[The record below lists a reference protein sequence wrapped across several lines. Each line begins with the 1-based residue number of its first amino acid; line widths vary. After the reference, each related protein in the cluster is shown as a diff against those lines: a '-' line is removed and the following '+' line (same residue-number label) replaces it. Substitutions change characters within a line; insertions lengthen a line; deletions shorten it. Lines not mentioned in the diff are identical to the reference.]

1 MPERAREQGYVETL
15 MGRRRPLPELRTSAA
30 VVRQAAERMAINTP
44 MQGSA
49 ADIIKVAMLRLAEAL
64 RSTKLRGQMLLQVH
78 DDLLL
83 EVPRDE
89 LAETASLVVE
99 CMSGAY
105 QLCVPLKVDVK
116 AGKNWLDMQP
126 LP

>member
-1 MPERAREQGYVETL
+1 
-15 MGRRRPLPELRTSAA
+15 
-30 VVRQAAERMAINTP
+30 MAINTP

-49 ADIIKVAMLRLAEAL
+49 ADIIKQAMLRFAEAL
-64 RSTKLRGQMLLQVH
+64 RASGLQGRMLLQVH

-83 EVPRDE
+83 EVPEDE
-89 LAETASLVVE
+89 LAETASLLAE

-126 LP
+126 LSLTS